1 MKKVYEKA
9 DCRIIVYTEE
19 DVLTASPGGND
30 NELPII
36 PVEELLK

>member
-1 MKKVYEKA
+1 MKKAYEKTY
-9 DCRIIVYTEE
+9 CKIIFCAEE

-36 PVEELLK
+36 PIEDLLK

>member
-9 DCRIIVYTEE
+9 DCTLLVYTEE
-19 DVLTASPGGND
+19 DALTASPGGND

-36 PVEELLK
+36 PLEDLLK

>member
-1 MKKVYEKA
+1 MKKAYEKTY
-9 DCRIIVYTEE
+9 CKIIFCTEE

-36 PVEELLK
+36 PIEDLLK

>member
-9 DCRIIVYTEE
+9 DCRIIFCTEE

-36 PVEELLK
+36 PIEALLK